1 MPPWY
6 EMAEWLCVA
15 VLALAPALRLWPL
28 LDARSRP
35 AAGLRRLWRRPGAD
49 VLLLAVVG
57 LCGAVVVTED
67 VLDGGPE
74 EIFPALDRSVRA
86 AVAAVS
92 SGPVRQVAATLS
104 DLTGVGLA
112 TAVAAAALALAA
124 SGRRRDGV
132 ALCLASLSAWALSIG
147 LKQVFGVPRPHSSA
161 FGFPSG
167 HALVTVVAC
176 GFLAWS
182 LTRSAPPLARRA
194 AYQAAAVVAVL
205 AAASRVLLGAHW
217 LSDVVAGLCLGLAWL
232 GLSILI
238 ARRSLR
244 AGDGIAVR

>member
-49 VLLLAVVG
+49 ILLLAVVG

-112 TAVAAAALALAA
+112 TAVVAAALALAA